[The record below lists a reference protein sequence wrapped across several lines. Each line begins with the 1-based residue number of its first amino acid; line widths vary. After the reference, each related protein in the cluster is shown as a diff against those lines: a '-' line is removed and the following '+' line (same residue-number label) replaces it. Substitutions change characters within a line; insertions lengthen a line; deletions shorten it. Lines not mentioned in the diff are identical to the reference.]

1 MDVTGANLR
10 TKLDTR
16 LNDGR
21 VRRSDRRWRG
31 PVVAAVVALAMALGA
46 LPVWAET
53 RAVPAV
59 IDDYVRLGLQSNL
72 SLQSQSLEIER
83 AQAALDAARASYF
96 PSLELAARY
105 TRAEGGRNIS
115 LPIAEAV
122 NPVYT
127 TLNELLAAQGQ
138 PARFAQIA
146 NESFNFLREREQDT
160 RVSLRQPLIAPAIPA
175 AVRARRNL
183 LGASE
188 YAREALARRL
198 KRDISVGYLDWLA
211 TTKAAS
217 IVESSVTLL
226 QENLRVN
233 ESLFRNGKITQDQV
247 LRARAELLAVEQQL
261 RDSRNGAAQAQSYLN
276 FLLNRPLDTPLEP
289 SETVG
294 ELMVITGD
302 LAGTRAGALERRP
315 EIAQLDS
322 VTRAASE
329 QLRIARAARWPTL
342 SLGADAG
349 VEGERYEFDG
359 DSDFRTVSLL
369 LNWTFFDGGAR
380 AAEVR
385 RAAAGLRQSEVQ
397 QQLTAQQ
404 IQLEVQQALDRL
416 TTAADS
422 LATAEARAEAA
433 RAGFRIASRKRDE
446 GVINQVEF
454 IDARSSLT
462 SAELNLN
469 VTRFAVLA
477 RQAELAYAT
486 AAGPLPLEAAG
497 R

>member
-1 MDVTGANLR
+1 MSAIEVNLR
-10 TKLDTR
+10 FVLDKC

-21 VRRSDRRWRG
+21 MKQRFRVLRFHGIAS
-31 PVVAAVVALAMALGA
+31 LGA
-46 LPVWAET
+46 LSLWFSAAALAADT

-59 IDDYVRLGLQSNL
+59 IDDYVRIGLESNL

-83 AQAALDAARASYF
+83 AEAALDAARASYF
-96 PSLELAARY
+96 PSFELAARY
-105 TRAEGGRNIS
+105 TRAEGGRDIS

-122 NPVYT
+122 NPIYT

-138 PARFAQIA
+138 PQRFAQIA
-146 NESFNFLREREQDT
+146 NESFNFLRPREQDT
-160 RVSLRQPLIAPAIPA
+160 RVSLRQPLFAPAIPA
-175 AVRARRNL
+175 AVRAQRHL
-183 LGASE
+183 LGATE
-188 YAREALARRL
+188 FARQALARRL

-211 TTKAAS
+211 ATKAAS
-217 IVESSVTLL
+217 IVESSVALL

-233 ESLFRNGKITQDQV
+233 ESLFRNGKVTQDQV

-261 RDSRNGAAQAQSYLN
+261 RESRNGATQAQSFLN

-294 ELMVITGD
+294 ELMVVTGD
-302 LAGTRAGALERRP
+302 LAGMRAGALERRP
-315 EIAQLDS
+315 ELAQLTS
-322 VTRAASE
+322 TVRAAGE
-329 QLRIARAARWPTL
+329 QLRIARSARLPTL

-349 VEGERYEFDG
+349 FEGERYDFNRDN
-359 DSDFRTVSLL
+359 DFRTVSLL

-385 RAAAGLRQSEVQ
+385 RAAAGTRQSEVQ
-397 QQLTAQQ
+397 MQLTAQQ
-404 IQLEVQQALDRL
+404 IQLEVQQAMDRL

-462 SAELNLN
+462 GAELNLN

-486 AAGPLPLEAAG
+486 AAGPLPLAVAG